1 MKPIVCV
8 QQVSKRYSK
17 NANAHLS
24 YGVADLYRAIF
35 GSKEEWPLRK
45 DEFLALSNISL
56 YLNPGDSLALIGRNG
71 SGKTTLLKAMNGL
84 IKPDAGVITVEGRV
98 QALINLGAGFN
109 PALSGKDNVFNSAS
123 LMGYSRKET
132 QAILE
137 EIIDFAE
144 LEEFIDSPVGT
155 YSSGMKARLG
165 FSVAINL
172 NPDIL
177 LIDEILSV
185 GDQAFRNKCF
195 VRLHQLK
202 KAGVTFVLVSHS
214 PTHVIQLCEKAL
226 WLHKGKMMKL
236 GPAKETVQAYTDFLD
251 TIEAE
256 KVRELNIL
264 REDTARSHEKRS
276 IEEAARKESGESLY
290 GPIYDEQDRIKD
302 LSVRLSVDNEE
313 THTVRVHDELCI
325 DYTFTLIGK
334 VTDLNVTLSFYTE
347 DGLRMS
353 VLSTLNGDLL
363 KHIHQGEVRCS
374 VRIPDFNLAP
384 GTYVLV
390 MPIHEGKSYLY
401 RDIVKKFV
409 VRGGGEMSWGL
420 TDFQYEYHVGETGN
434 ATKPVNSP
442 G

>member
-17 NANAHLS
+17 NANMHLS
-24 YGVADLYRAIF
+24 YGLTDLYRALF
-35 GSKEEWPLRK
+35 GTVGDRPLRE
-45 DEFLALSNISL
+45 DEFMAVSNVSF

-109 PALSGKDNVFNSAS
+109 PALSGKDNIFNSAS
-123 LMGYSRKET
+123 LMGYSRKDT
-132 QAILE
+132 QTILE
-137 EIIDFAE
+137 DIVDFAE

-202 KAGVTFVLVSHS
+202 KDGVTLVLVSHS

-226 WLHKGKMMKL
+226 WLHKGEMMKL

-251 TIEAE
+251 GIEAD

-264 REDTARSHEKRS
+264 RENSAKSHEIKS
-276 IEEAARKESGESLY
+276 NEALARRESGESLY
-290 GPIYDEQDRIKD
+290 GPVYDEQDRVKD
-302 LSVRLSVDNEE
+302 LSVTLSVDNNE
-313 THTVRVHDELCI
+313 THTFHVHDELCI
-325 DYTFTLIGK
+325 DYSFTLLGK

-347 DGLRMS
+347 DGLRLS

-363 KHIHQGEVRCS
+363 RHIHQGEVRCS
-374 VRIPDFNLAP
+374 VKIPDFNLAP

-409 VRGGGEMSWGL
+409 VTGRDQMSWGL
-420 TDFQYEYHVGETGN
+420 TDFQYEYEVGATGD
-434 ATKPVNSP
+434 ATKRVNSP
-442 G
+442 Q

>member
-8 QQVSKRYSK
+8 QRVSKRYSR
-17 NANAHLS
+17 NAQTHLG
-24 YGVADLYRAIF
+24 YGVTDLYRAIF
-35 GSKEEWPLRK
+35 GAAGERPLRK
-45 DEFLALSNISL
+45 DEFLAVSNVSF

-123 LMGYSRKET
+123 LMGYSRKDT

-172 NPDIL
+172 KPDIL

-214 PTHVIQLCEKAL
+214 PTHVIQLCERAL
-226 WLHKGKMMKL
+226 WLHKGEVMKL
-236 GPAKETVQAYTDFLD
+236 GPAKETVQAYMDFLD
-251 TIEAE
+251 TEQVE
-256 KVRELNIL
+256 KIRELNIL
-264 REDTARSHEKRS
+264 REGSAKLLQKKNVEA
-276 IEEAARKESGESLY
+276 AARKESGESLY
-290 GPIYDEQDRIKD
+290 GPIYDEEDRIKD
-302 LSVRLSVDNEE
+302 LVVNLSVDNEE
-313 THTVRVHDELCI
+313 THAFCVHDELCI
-325 DYTFTLIGK
+325 DYSFTLIGK
-334 VTDLNVTLSFYTE
+334 VTGLNVTLSFYAE
-347 DGLRMS
+347 DGLRLS

-409 VRGGGEMSWGL
+409 VTGRGQMTWGL
-420 TDFQYEYHVGETGN
+420 TDFQYEYN
-434 ATKPVNSP
+434 VNVVKKAAQ
-442 G
+442 